1 LIELVS
7 TYYQAL
13 SGMYRQWYQPG
24 QFFEAPALFLISE
37 KPMPVLSAKYDPRT
51 NTYSYAVEMTDAEGF
66 KEEQMPV
73 QPLELRSNE
82 RLALVKCKMRPVII
96 VSRAADSWKD
106 KQRRSDECFLVA
118 PVYSFEGDTEK
129 VVYSPTFIERVKAY
143 AYNTFFYLPPSTNPF
158 VKESF
163 ARFDRIQVIHK
174 SWLQH
179 KPIKMTLDAL
189 ECLQAWLY
197 CYLTWD
203 PSEAA
208 AVSKM
213 CDLVLEYREEKLK
226 ALGIS

>member
-1 LIELVS
+1 MIELVS

>member
-1 LIELVS
+1 LIDLVP

-13 SGMYRQWYQPG
+13 SGIYRQWYQPG

-37 KPMPVLSAKYDPRT
+37 KPMPILSAKYDPRS
-51 NTYSYAVEMTDAEGF
+51 NTYTYGVDMADAEAF

-73 QPLELRSNE
+73 HPLGLRSNE
-82 RLALVKCKMRPVII
+82 RITLVKCKMRPVII
-96 VSRAADSWKD
+96 ISRAADSWKD

-118 PVYSFEGDTEK
+118 PVYSFEGDSEK
-129 VVYSPTFIERVKAY
+129 VSYSSAFIERVKAY

-174 SWLQH
+174 SWLRH
-179 KPIKMTLDAL
+179 RPIKITPDAF

-203 PSEAA
+203 PSAA
-208 AVSKM
+208 AATSKM